1 MLFTHLLMVALTA
14 EMVGFKKQVTENVA
28 VRVDSNRRLDLQLEI
43 GDISQVVTVSSATGT
58 LLNTFDATIGNNI
71 RGEQIVKLPLESRNV
86 ANLLSLQPG
95 AVTSGEVAG
104 ARPGMSNITLDGVD
118 INEQQNGSISSD
130 IGPDSTNFGDPITGS
145 KELAES
151 AFQPVIRVTP
161 DSVQEFRVTVSNP
174 NAHQGRSPGAQVT
187 MVTRSGTNEWHGS
200 LYHFHRNTV
209 TTGNDFFN
217 NRSGVERPALLRN
230 LFGGSVGGP
239 IMKDRAFF
247 FFNYEGRTDRS
258 QLNDVN
264 TVPLPHLGQ
273 GQVKFTNTDGVLQTL
288 GPEEIAGLYPETG
301 GVNPAAT
308 AVLAAASAAFPSNDD
323 GVGDQVNTRGFRFNA
338 PTPLDWNTYTA
349 KLDFNLSDSQ
359 TLFLRG
365 NYQWDSEGFLPRFPG
380 APAPTLWRHPFALA
394 VGHTWTASPTL
405 INTFRYGFTRDAFS
419 NQGDS
424 ADNFMSFRFV
434 YQPRLYQRTLSRTTP
449 VTNFVNDTSWI
460 RGDHTF
466 QFGTNIRLVRNQ
478 RTSFSEAFDSG
489 SMNPSFYAESGGV
502 LDIDIVGDGQRSVYR
517 NAMTSLLDRYTQYSG
532 RFTFGVDGA
541 LLPPG
546 TPTDR
551 EFASDEYEFYFGD
564 TWQVT
569 SELTLNLGIRWGVN
583 TPVNESSGFQVA
595 PTTPLGD
602 YFDRRVA
609 GARAGTPLNDPI
621 IIDTAGPFY
630 GKPGFYPT
638 DKNNWQPRVSA
649 AWSPSFDDGV
659 LRKLFGSG
667 GESVFRGGFAMSYD
681 RIGSSLAVTFDL
693 NNQLGFTSREQ
704 VSANTFNVTT
714 NPGPLFTGFDQDI
727 RPLLPQGGLT
737 IPDSLVFPLQKPSD
751 EAQRIE
757 RSLDSALG
765 SPVHYN
771 YSFSFGRELPG
782 GLFVEASYIGRR
794 ARDLLAERDVFQQ
807 NNFVDPASGMDF
819 YTAAGLLA
827 ENRLADTPV
836 DGVAPVAFFENLFP
850 NSVTPSW
857 FQVEGR
863 TATQNAFSLASREE
877 GFLDWTFYQLLLDD
891 IGTVPN
897 MFFHP
902 QYAAL
907 SVFSTLAESDYDAL
921 AITVRERFGDSLSA
935 GLNYTW
941 SKSLDWSSGGGG
953 ASQTDYTQLPSSTR
967 CHPGRREG
975 TPISTTP
982 TSSTPTGCGSYLL
995 DVAKGLAAASD
1006 RRQTGWRV
1014 DGH

>member
-1 MLFTHLLMVALTA
+1 MHRVIDKSLIACGLILLLAAGLACGTLWAQDADVFGTVTDQQGGVVPGSEVTITHKGTGAARTTLSDDTGRYQFHQLTPGTYTITA

-104 ARPGMSNITLDGVD
+104 ARRGMSNITLDGVD

-338 PTPLDWNTYTA
+338 STPLDWNTYTA

-757 RSLDSALG
+757 RSLDSAWAHPSITTTA
-765 SPVHYN
+765 SP
-771 YSFSFGRELPG
+771 LD
-782 GLFVEASYIGRR
+782 ASCR
-794 ARDLLAERDVFQQ
+794 AGCSSRPLT
-807 NNFVDPASGMDF
+807 S
-819 YTAAGLLA
+819 AAGH
-827 ENRLADTPV
+827 EI
-836 DGVAPVAFFENLFP
+836 
-850 NSVTPSW
+850 SW
-857 FQVEGR
+857 LNEMFSSR
-863 TATQNAFSLASREE
+863 TISWTRPRA
-877 GFLDWTFYQLLLDD
+877 WTFTRPLGFWQRIAWL
-891 IGTVPN
+891 TRP
-897 MFFHP
+897 
-902 QYAAL
+902 
-907 SVFSTLAESDYDAL
+907 STA
-921 AITVRERFGDSLSA
+921 
-935 GLNYTW
+935 
-941 SKSLDWSSGGGG
+941 
-953 ASQTDYTQLPSSTR
+953 
-967 CHPGRREG
+967 
-975 TPISTTP
+975 
-982 TSSTPTGCGSYLL
+982 
-995 DVAKGLAAASD
+995 
-1006 RRQTGWRV
+1006 
-1014 DGH
+1014 